1 MPELTR
7 DVIVS
12 LWNQAKAGQ
21 SPADADLAR
30 MQKFMLM
37 HDDMYEHFER
47 FAADPAC
54 PMEVDG
60 ENLMLH
66 IAMDAA
72 TEKSLETDEPAGI
85 RNLMQSLLSAGIE
98 PGRAFHVLSQ
108 AMMHGFIIAAGE
120 EREMAVD
127 EYLQRAADY
136 ARQVIPGS
144 TVS

>member
-1 MPELTR
+1 MPEITR
-7 DVIVS
+7 DVFVS
-12 LWNQAKAGQ
+12 LWMQAKAGQ

-37 HDDMYEHFER
+37 HDDMHEHLDR
-47 FAADPAC
+47 FAANPSC

-72 TEKSLETDEPAGI
+72 TEKTLETDEPAGI
-85 RNLMQSLLSAGIE
+85 RDLMQSLLSAGIE

-108 AMMHGFIIAAGE
+108 AMLHAFIIAAGE
-120 EREMAVD
+120 EREMAVE

-136 ARQVIPGS
+136 SRQVIAGS

>member
-7 DVIVS
+7 EVFVS
-12 LWNQAKAGQ
+12 LWNQTKAGQ
-21 SPADADLAR
+21 SPVEAELAR

-37 HDDMYEHFER
+37 HDDMHEHFER
-47 FAADPAC
+47 FAADTSC
-54 PMEVDG
+54 SMEVDS

-85 RNLMQSLLSAGIE
+85 RDLMQSLLSAGID

-108 AMMHGFIIAAGE
+108 AMMHAFIIAMDQG
-120 EREMAVD
+120 RQMAVE
-127 EYLQRAADY
+127 EYLERAAEY
-136 ARQVIPGS
+136 ARQVIAGS